1 MTLVNFFIGIIMNK
15 IANFNIKVASILI
28 FIGLIVATHN
38 LIIPK
43 NIFYL
48 FLKLIFLIPSVAL
61 IVNIANIIPKHTL
74 FFFSKVIGAI
84 VLITLIIIS
93 YLSSKRKPDNFSDLF
108 DKWDS
113 FLGIPLPKFL
123 INWPKWL
130 DTPFMHWIN
139 TGWKS
144 FIADYGLIF
153 DAIGYGLLRGY
164 TELKGIIVQTPW
176 PIVIIGVIAITY
188 FTSGRKVGTT
198 VFVGFC
204 TFFIG
209 FLNPRFWDKA
219 IETTTMVVI
228 GIALCVIIGIPIG
241 IAMARSEKV
250 RNAILPILDTMQV
263 IPAFCYLIPGIILF
277 GLGAIPAII
286 SIFIYACPPLIRL
299 TDLGI
304 RLVDEEVIE
313 ASRSFGA
320 SKKQMLLGV
329 QLPLA
334 LPNIM
339 QGINQCTMMALAM
352 VVIASMIGTRGL
364 GDEVLLGLQQL
375 NVGAALEAGLAIVLL
390 AIVLDRMTQAYGD
403 KIQERTQPGKKKK

>member
-1 MTLVNFFIGIIMNK
+1 MNK
-15 IANFNIKVASILI
+15 ITNFNIKVVSILI

-228 GIALCVIIGIPIG
+228 GIAICIIIGIPIG

-313 ASRSFGA
+313 AARSFGA

-403 KIQERTQPGKKKK
+403 KIQERTQPGKKKQ